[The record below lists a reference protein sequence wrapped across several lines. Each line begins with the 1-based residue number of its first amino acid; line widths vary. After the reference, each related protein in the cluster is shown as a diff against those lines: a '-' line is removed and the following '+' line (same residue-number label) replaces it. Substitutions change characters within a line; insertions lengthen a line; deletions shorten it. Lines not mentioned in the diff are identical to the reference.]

1 MALTYPLTFPTV
13 NGESIIKSCN
23 LKLVHSAAMTQSTTN
38 YKQLITN
45 YTNARWEAE
54 ITLRPLDRIEGM
66 AFTAFIT
73 ALGGVTQTFQFG
85 NPLMVQTG
93 RTASHSG
100 SSTIGVGSTTMAITL
115 GDTNDLPAG
124 SHFEVNNELYMTL
137 EDISSG
143 SGFVSIAPALKTE
156 VTAAQSLT
164 IDLPKTSWRLSRND
178 IGWDIN
184 QAGFYDFSFNCIEAQ

>member
-23 LKLVHSAAMTQSTTN
+23 LKLVHSAAMTQSATN

-66 AFTAFIT
+66 AFSAFIT
-73 ALGGVTQTFQFG
+73 ALGGVTQKFQFG

-100 SSTIGVGSTTMAITL
+100 TATIDVGSTTMAITL
-115 GDTNDLPAG
+115 GDSNDLPAG

-137 EDISSG
+137 EDISNG

-164 IDLPKTSWRLSRND
+164 IDLPKTSWRLSTND

-184 QAGFYDFSFNCIEAQ
+184 QAGFYDFTFNCIEAQ

>member
-45 YTNARWEAE
+45 YINARWEAE

-66 AFTAFIT
+66 AFSAFIT

-85 NPLMVQTG
+85 NPLMAQTG

-100 SSTIGVGSTTMAITL
+100 SLTIDVGSTTMAITL

-143 SGFVSIAPALKTE
+143 SGNVSIAPALKTE

>member
-23 LKLVHSAAMTQSTTN
+23 LKLVHSAAMTQSATN

-45 YTNARWEAE
+45 YTNAQWQAE

-66 AFTAFIT
+66 AFSAFIA
-73 ALGGVTQTFQFG
+73 ALGGVTQKFQFG

-100 SSTIGVGSTTMAITL
+100 ATTIDVGSTTMGIAL
-115 GDTNDLPAG
+115 GDSNGLPAG

-137 EDISSG
+137 EDISNGSG
-143 SGFVSIAPALKTE
+143 SVSIAPALKTE

>member
-23 LKLVHSAAMTQSTTN
+23 LKLVHSAAMTQSATN

-45 YTNARWEAE
+45 YTNAQWQAE

-66 AFTAFIT
+66 AFSAFIT
-73 ALGGVTQTFQFG
+73 ALGGVTQKFQFG

-100 SSTIGVGSTTMAITL
+100 TATIDVGSTTMAITL
-115 GDTNDLPAG
+115 GDSNDLPAG

-137 EDISSG
+137 EDISNG

-164 IDLPKTSWRLSRND
+164 IDLPKTSWRLSTND

>member
-66 AFTAFIT
+66 AFSAFIT
-73 ALGGVTQTFQFG
+73 ALRGVTQTFQFG

-93 RTASHSG
+93 RTASHTG
-100 SSTIGVGSTTMAITL
+100 STTIGVGSATMSITL
-115 GDTNDLPAG
+115 GDSNGLPAG

-137 EDISSG
+137 EDISTSV
-143 SGFVSIAPALKTE
+143 GFVSIAPALKTE
-156 VTAAQSLT
+156 VTAAQSLI

>member
-23 LKLVHSAAMTQSTTN
+23 LKLVHSAAMTQSATN

-54 ITLRPLDRIEGM
+54 ITLRPLDRDEGM
-66 AFTAFIT
+66 AFSAFIT

-93 RTASHSG
+93 RTASHTG
-100 SSTIGVGSTTMAITL
+100 STTKDVGSTTMLITL
-115 GDTNDLPAG
+115 GDSNGLPAG

-137 EDISSG
+137 EDISTSVG
-143 SGFVSIAPALKTE
+143 NVSIAPALKTE
-156 VTAAQSLT
+156 VTASQALT

-178 IGWDIN
+178 IGWDMHDS
-184 QAGFYDFSFNCIEAQ
+184 GFYDFTFNCIEAQ

>member
-13 NGESIIKSCN
+13 NNKTLVKSCN

-66 AFTAFIT
+66 AFSAFIT

-93 RTASHSG
+93 RTASHTR
-100 SSTIGVGSTTMAITL
+100 STTKDVGSTTMSIAL
-115 GDTNDLPAG
+115 GDSNGLPAG

-137 EDISSG
+137 EDISTSSG
-143 SGFVSIAPALKTE
+143 NVSIAPALKTE
-156 VTAAQSLT
+156 VTASQALT